1 MKTRAY
7 GDEESLSLRRR
18 KRKREERERE
28 RERGKKKS
36 MAHERVGERKRIK
49 ILKNSSILQH

>member
-7 GDEESLSLRRR
+7 GGEESLR
-18 KRKREERERE
+18 ERERE

-36 MAHERVGERKRIK
+36 TTHERVGEKK
-49 ILKNSSILQH
+49 KKVLKNSSTLLQ

>member
-7 GDEESLSLRRR
+7 GGEESL
-18 KRKREERERE
+18 RERERERE

-36 MAHERVGERKRIK
+36 TTHERVGEKK
-49 ILKNSSILQH
+49 KKVLKNSSTLLQ